1 MASGKTAF
9 SVFQQ
14 PGRRGRAAGRVPAP
28 LSLNS
33 QRSPSPS
40 SSVSVWSNR
49 AAKTS
54 VSGSLSSPRAIPAPP
69 PRETHQ
75 LGEPQGVVEAKRLH
89 RCRKPR
95 PERARPAFPS
105 PQALFHSPPP
115 HLPFLSFQEQWRDGV
130 DLTQVKR
137 PGSGALSP
145 GASAFQVSR
154 LPCPHPHPPPSHLCS
169 GQDEGERGEGRPQC
183 PGWPR
188 SPPCPHPG
196 LSRGPGL
203 SPAVLPGPACSVPPG
218 SAPGASMGLSRGQ
231 RSSQESPG
239 RKWWRCW
246 AVGPQGPGPRGDIH
260 SP

>member
-1 MASGKTAF
+1 MGTCDESLALDGPQPFSLCHGETPHDSEAKVGSWEWTERGPECESVWTFQVRWAAVASGKTAF

-14 PGRRGRAAGRVPAP
+14 PGRRGRAAGRVPVP

-154 LPCPHPHPPPSHLCS
+154 LPCPHPPPPTFSS
-169 GQDEGERGEGRPQC
+169 
-183 PGWPR
+183 
-188 SPPCPHPG
+188 
-196 LSRGPGL
+196 
-203 SPAVLPGPACSVPPG
+203 VLRAG
-218 SAPGASMGLSRGQ
+218 
-231 RSSQESPG
+231 
-239 RKWWRCW
+239 
-246 AVGPQGPGPRGDIH
+246 
-260 SP
+260 